1 MRLIQILRNPQSDL
15 LQLII
20 NCCLL
25 FCLAIIDI
33 KKHKIYNHTIYFCFV
48 VNFLYLILLH
58 RDLVLICLIQSFI
71 CLAVLFL
78 VVSARRFWPFCD
90 RRKKP
95 KSDKRKWPKIS
106 SYTSNYSISWRLS
119 ETVFTFLVV
128 RLKASLFWPRWLE
141 PEKLKIITSS
151 KILSIAHL
159 SVSSS
164 AKHCFQYL
172 GCLLLVKMML

>member
-1 MRLIQILRNPQSDL
+1 MNLINFLQNIEIDL

-78 VVSARRFWPFCD
+78 VYLKSKKIGAGDIKLLALVFFCYPFFVSIMVCLIAVVFGIIFILITKKEVVKFAPFIFIGNAIVG
-90 RRKKP
+90 
-95 KSDKRKWPKIS
+95 IS
-106 SYTSNYSISWRLS
+106 
-119 ETVFTFLVV
+119 
-128 RLKASLFWPRWLE
+128 
-141 PEKLKIITSS
+141 
-151 KILSIAHL
+151 
-159 SVSSS
+159 
-164 AKHCFQYL
+164 
-172 GCLLLVKMML
+172 LLLLN

>member
-1 MRLIQILRNPQSDL
+1 MFIVEIISTPQTDL

-78 VVSARRFWPFCD
+78 VYLKSKKIGAGDIKLLSLIFFCYPFFVSIMVCLIAVVFGIIFILITKKEVVKFAPFIFIGNAIVG
-90 RRKKP
+90 
-95 KSDKRKWPKIS
+95 IS
-106 SYTSNYSISWRLS
+106 
-119 ETVFTFLVV
+119 
-128 RLKASLFWPRWLE
+128 
-141 PEKLKIITSS
+141 
-151 KILSIAHL
+151 
-159 SVSSS
+159 
-164 AKHCFQYL
+164 
-172 GCLLLVKMML
+172 LLLLN